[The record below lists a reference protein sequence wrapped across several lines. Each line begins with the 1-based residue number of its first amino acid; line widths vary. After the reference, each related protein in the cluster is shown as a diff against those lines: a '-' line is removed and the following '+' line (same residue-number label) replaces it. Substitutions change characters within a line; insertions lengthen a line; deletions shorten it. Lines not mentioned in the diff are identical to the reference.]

1 MQFSLFK
8 LGALVALAQTISAA
22 QLHIETT
29 HPPANKYKSHCTVIV
44 SSSDPFNDKC
54 SGSSSPF
61 PGGCGDNHGTKKA
74 SICGDKTIEVNWNR
88 GTLRYLDASGQEQAH
103 CTLSSVLQ
111 GGECDTNDPNK
122 YPEPTSAAPGLSAI
136 NALLGLTPVVAGLL
150 I

>member
-29 HPPANKYKSHCTVIV
+29 HPPANKYKAHCTVIV
-44 SSSDPFNDKC
+44 SADNPLEGGC

-61 PGGCGDNHGTKKA
+61 PGGCGDNRGTKEA
-74 SICGDKTIEVNWNR
+74 TICGNKTIRVNWEQ
-88 GTLRYLDASGQEQAH
+88 GTLEYEADNQVKAH
-103 CTLSSVLQ
+103 CTLSSTHQ
-111 GGECDTNDPNK
+111 GGECDTDDPEK
-122 YPEPTSAAPGLSAI
+122 YPHPTSAAPGISAI

-150 I
+150 L